1 MSTVT
6 VTLTLKT
13 QSFPNGTNPGVMRFR
28 LMQGATVLSTKN
40 VSAPFT
46 SATFSGVDDGDYTV
60 TAQRLNSTLGALGDP
75 LVREL
80 HRGRNP
86 GARGRAGHDEHRGG
100 AVTGV
105 EVLVPASI
113 AVKVTPK

>member
-75 LVREL
+75 LSASFTVAAT
-80 HRGRNP
+80 P
-86 GARGRAGHDEHRGG
+86 
-100 AVTGV
+100 
-105 EVLVPASI
+105 VLVDVPDTMSI
-113 AVKVTPK
+113 EVTP